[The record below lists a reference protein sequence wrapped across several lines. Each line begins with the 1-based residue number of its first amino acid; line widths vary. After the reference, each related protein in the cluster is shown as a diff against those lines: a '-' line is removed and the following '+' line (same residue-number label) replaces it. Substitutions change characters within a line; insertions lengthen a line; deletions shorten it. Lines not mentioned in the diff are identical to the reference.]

1 MAAIQQPMDYLGV
14 NYYTR
19 SVVSASGEEWNAKG
33 RGLPVSDMDWEIY
46 PQGLTDLLLL
56 LKQDYAAL
64 PPVYVTENGGAFKDD
79 TVVDGRVQDDDRIN
93 YLRTHIAAV
102 ASAMQQGV
110 PMAGYM
116 VWSLMDNFEWASGY
130 LKRFG
135 IVHVDYGTQT
145 RTPKASADWYRAF
158 LRDWRG

>member
-1 MAAIQQPMDYLGV
+1 MAHIAQPMDYLGV

-46 PQGLTDLLLL
+46 PQGLTDLLVL
-56 LKQDYAAL
+56 LKQDYAQL

-79 TVVDGRVQDDDRIN
+79 AVVLGRVQDDDRTD

-102 ASAMQQGV
+102 ASALQQGV
-110 PMAGYM
+110 KIVACENTMHGQHLTPADMLPAIGY
-116 VWSLMDNFEWASGY
+116 VPSGVGEL
-130 LKRFG
+130 LKRQQQG
-135 IVHVDYGTQT
+135 WAYV
-145 RTPKASADWYRAF
+145 RP
-158 LRDWRG
+158 